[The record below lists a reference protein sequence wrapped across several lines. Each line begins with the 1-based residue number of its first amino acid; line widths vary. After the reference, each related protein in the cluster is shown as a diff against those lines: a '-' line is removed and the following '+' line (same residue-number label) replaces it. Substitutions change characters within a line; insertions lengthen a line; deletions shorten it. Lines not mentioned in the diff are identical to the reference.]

1 MKKTF
6 IAPALMLAAAALCAS
21 AHAGTFPDHSIRLV
35 VPFSP
40 GGSTDLVGRLVATKV
55 SQILGQP
62 VIVEN
67 RAGAGGVIG
76 SDNVVK
82 SPADGYSLLMATTS
96 HTANPSIYKKLPYNT
111 QKDFVPIALIGDM
124 PGLLVA
130 NPSLPPNNFKE
141 FIQYAKTH
149 KLSYGTAGSGTFPHL
164 SMELLK
170 AAAGL
175 DMTHIPYKGAAPAL
189 TDLVG
194 GVYDVK
200 MDAYITAANF
210 VKAGK
215 LKLYAV
221 SSLQRMPQ
229 LPDVPTIAESGYP
242 GFESTYWIGIVAPA
256 GVPADVRKK
265 LEQAFTEAVH
275 DKTVAAKLED
285 SGTRPIGGSAA
296 DLSALMDREFKQ
308 WPAIIRKAGISEQ

>member
-1 MKKTF
+1 MKRTLL
-6 IAPALMLAAAALCAS
+6 APALMLAAMALCAP
-21 AHAGTFPDHSIRLV
+21 AQAGEFPDHPIRLV

-96 HTANPSIYKKLPYNT
+96 HTANPSIYKKLPYDT
-111 QKDFVPIALIGDM
+111 RKDFVPIALVGDM

-130 NPSLPPNNFKE
+130 HPSLPPNNFKE
-141 FIQYAKTH
+141 FIDYAKAH
-149 KLSYGTAGSGTFPHL
+149 KLSYGSAGSGTFPHL

-194 GVYDVK
+194 GVYQVK
-200 MDAYITAANF
+200 IDAYITAANF

-221 SSLQRMPQ
+221 TSLQRMPQ
-229 LPDVPTIAESGYP
+229 LPDIPTVAESGYP
-242 GFESTYWIGIVAPA
+242 GYESTYWIGIVAPA

-265 LEQAFTEAVH
+265 LEQAFVAAVH
-275 DKTVAAKLED
+275 DSGVAAKLQD
-285 SGTRPIGGSAA
+285 SGTRPIGGTAA
-296 DLSALMDREFKQ
+296 DLDALMNREFQQ
-308 WPAIIRKAGISEQ
+308 WPGIIEKAGISEK

>member
-1 MKKTF
+1 MKKLLLT
-6 IAPALMLAAAALCAS
+6 PALMLAAAALCAS
-21 AHAGTFPDHSIRLV
+21 AKAGTFPDHPIRLV

-40 GGSTDLVGRLVATKV
+40 GGSTDLVARLVGARL
-55 SQILGQP
+55 SQILGQS

-76 SDNVVK
+76 SDNVAK

-96 HTANPSIYKKLPYNT
+96 HTANPSLYKKLPYDT

-130 NPSLPPNNFKE
+130 HPSLPPNNFKE
-141 FIQYAKTH
+141 FIAYAKTH
-149 KLSYGTAGSGTFPHL
+149 KLSYGSAGTGTFPHL
-164 SMELLK
+164 SMEMLK

-175 DMTHIPYKGAAPAL
+175 DMTHIPYRGAAPAL

-194 GVYDVK
+194 GVYQVK
-200 MDAYITAANF
+200 VDAYITAAQY

-221 SSLQRMPQ
+221 TSLQRMPQ
-229 LPDVPTIAESGYP
+229 LPDIPTVAESGYP
-242 GFESTYWIGIVAPA
+242 GYESTYWLGIVAPA
-256 GVPADVRKK
+256 GVPADVRAK
-265 LEQAFTEAVH
+265 LEKAFDEAVH
-275 DKTVAAKLED
+275 DKEVSAKLEA
-285 SGTRPIGGSAA
+285 SGTRPIGGTAA
-296 DLSALMDREFKQ
+296 DLNKLMNREFEQ
-308 WPAIIRKAGISEQ
+308 WPKIVEKAGISGK

>member
-1 MKKTF
+1 MKRTLL
-6 IAPALMLAAAALCAS
+6 APALMLAALALCAS
-21 AHAGTFPDHSIRLV
+21 AQAGTFPDHPIRLV

-96 HTANPSIYKKLPYNT
+96 HTANPSIYKKLPYDT
-111 QKDFVPIALIGDM
+111 RKDFVSIALIGDM

-130 NPSLPPNNFKE
+130 HPSMPPNDFKE
-141 FIQYAKTH
+141 FIEYAKSH
-149 KLSYGTAGSGTFPHL
+149 RLSYGSAGSGTFPHL

-194 GVYDVK
+194 GVYQVK
-200 MDAYITAANF
+200 IDAYITAANF

-221 SSLQRMPQ
+221 TSLQRMPQ
-229 LPDVPTIAESGYP
+229 LPDIPTVAESGYP
-242 GFESTYWIGIVAPA
+242 GYESTYWIGIVAPA
-256 GVPADVRKK
+256 GVPADVRQK
-265 LEQAFTEAVH
+265 LEQAFVAAVH
-275 DKTVAAKLED
+275 DGGVAAKLQD
-285 SGTRPIGGSAA
+285 SGTRPIGGTAA
-296 DLSALMDREFKQ
+296 DLDTLMNREFQQ
-308 WPAIIRKAGISEQ
+308 WPGIIEKAGIAEK

>member
-1 MKKTF
+1 MKRTLL
-6 IAPALMLAAAALCAS
+6 APALMLAAMALCAP
-21 AHAGTFPDHSIRLV
+21 AQAGEFPDHPIRLV

-62 VIVEN
+62 IIVEN

-96 HTANPSIYKKLPYNT
+96 HTANPSIYRKLPYDT
-111 QKDFVPIALIGDM
+111 RKDFVPIALVGDM

-130 NPSLPPNNFKE
+130 HPSLPPDNFKE
-141 FIQYAKTH
+141 FIDYAKAH
-149 KLSYGTAGSGTFPHL
+149 KLSYGSAGSGTFPHL

-194 GVYDVK
+194 GVYQVK
-200 MDAYITAANF
+200 IDAYITAANF

-221 SSLQRMPQ
+221 TSLQRMPQ
-229 LPDVPTIAESGYP
+229 LPDIPTVAESGYP
-242 GFESTYWIGIVAPA
+242 GYESTYWIGIVAPA

-265 LEQAFTEAVH
+265 LEQAFVAAVH
-275 DKTVAAKLED
+275 DSGVAAKLQD
-285 SGTRPIGGSAA
+285 SGTRPIGGTAA
-296 DLSALMDREFKQ
+296 DLDALMNREFQQ
-308 WPAIIRKAGISEQ
+308 WPGIIEKAGISEK